1 MHNTNEHA
9 AAAQARPATAD
20 RTLIAVR
27 LWRAHISRTTA
38 MGDRDSNFLS
48 YVDQLAGETTA
59 RAVTEGALRQKV
71 AASAKLTTMEPN
83 AKNMKSIGTGIPPV
97 KAYAT

>member
-9 AAAQARPATAD
+9 AAAQTRPTMPQ

-27 LWRAHISRTTA
+27 SWRAHNSRTTS
-38 MGDRDSNFLS
+38 MGTATATLVL
-48 YVDQLAGETTA
+48 VDQLAGETTA

-71 AASAKLTTMEPN
+71 AASAKLTTIEPN
-83 AKNMKSIGTGIPPV
+83 AKSMKSIGTGTPPV
-97 KAYAT
+97 TTYTT